1 VRMVYPVNF
10 SIKINESFCTVQTA
24 LIFADSVSE
33 CMDKAEGVK
42 ETLPQFKKHHVHI
55 FIDA

>member
-1 VRMVYPVNF
+1 MIYPVDF
-10 SIKINESFCTVQTA
+10 SIKINHSFCTIHSE

-33 CMDKAEGVK
+33 CQEKAENIRDH
-42 ETLPQFKKHHVHI
+42 LPQHRKQHVHI